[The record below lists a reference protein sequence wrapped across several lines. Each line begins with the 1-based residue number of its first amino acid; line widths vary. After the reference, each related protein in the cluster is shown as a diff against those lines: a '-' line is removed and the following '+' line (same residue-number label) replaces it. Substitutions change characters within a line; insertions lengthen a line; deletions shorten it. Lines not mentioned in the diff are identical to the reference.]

1 MNNTIRQELY
11 EYIKDL
17 WVVDGHERLTTE
29 EYALAQP
36 VDFSWLFSHYC
47 TLDLLSAG
55 MPQADYDAFFAPD
68 TPLERKWELFA
79 PYWPRIEDCG
89 YSRTVKL
96 VMEHD
101 YGIEELNARTYQ
113 TLTERMI
120 ARRRPG
126 YYETQLNESKIRV
139 ALNNADSPEGILSG
153 MYFREST
160 DRLKAVV
167 RVPGSITSQGMRSE
181 GFFESGVRSL
191 SDLDERAAQFV
202 QKVHDIG
209 GASIKIMTGYTYT
222 GVDTQAAKNEL
233 ERLLRAG
240 KENTDSE
247 VLYWYVLERI
257 MAEAEKFDLPFSAHT
272 GYWGDFRAM
281 SPEKYI
287 YVADTHPKNRFDI
300 FHLGYPY
307 VKSALMLSKTR
318 PNVFLNMCWV
328 HDISPTLAFE
338 AIGQIVDFLPLNKVF
353 GFGGDYF
360 KIEMLYGHREM
371 MNRTLSRALAAKVD
385 DGTLTP
391 ARAFVWAKAMLQD
404 NPAAFYRV

>member
-1 MNNTIRQELY
+1 MNSTIRQELY
-11 EYIKDL
+11 EYIKNL
-17 WVVDGHERLTTE
+17 WVVDGHEHLTTE
-29 EYALAQP
+29 EYALEQK

-47 TLDLLSAG
+47 TGDLISAG

-68 TPLERKWELFA
+68 TPIERKWELFA
-79 PYWPRIEDCG
+79 PYWPLIEDCG
-89 YSRTVKL
+89 YARTIRL
-96 VMEHD
+96 VMAHD
-101 YGIEELNARTYQ
+101 YGIEELNAQTCQ

-126 YYETQLNESKIRV
+126 YYEEILDDAKIRV
-139 ALNNADSPEGILSG
+139 TLNNADSPEGIPSG
-153 MYFREST
+153 AYFRPSAG
-160 DRLKAVV
+160 RLKAVV
-167 RVPGSITSQGMRSE
+167 RVPYSISSHGMRSE
-181 GFFESGVRSL
+181 GNFETGVRSL

-202 QKVHDIG
+202 QKVRDIG
-209 GASIKIMTGYTYT
+209 GVSIKVMTGYTYN
-222 GVDTQAAKNEL
+222 GVDTKLAKSEL

-247 VLYWYVLERI
+247 VLYWYMLERI
-257 MAEAEKFDLPFSAHT
+257 FAEAAKYDLPFSVHT

-287 YVADTHPKNRFDI
+287 YVADTHPNNRFDI

-307 VKSALMLSKTR
+307 VKSSLMMSKTR

-328 HDISPTLAFE
+328 HDISPTLAFD
-338 AIGQIVDFLPLNKVF
+338 AIGQIVDFLPMNKVF

-371 MNRTLSRALAAKVD
+371 MNRTMSRALAAKVA

-391 ARAFVWAKAMLQD
+391 ARAMAWAKAMLQD